1 MNDASSADSNTSE
14 DLRQLAKAY
23 HAFYEVLPY
32 EVLIEE
38 KGGSLSATT
47 RKIQYG
53 FDVDIYGVNPNTR
66 VGKQLALPGHDPGY
80 ALASAE
86 VLKIAKDMSRNT
98 DPSCAIEVISF
109 PSRIVMGDHAQ
120 VLGMLRI
127 KISHRGSIDQPSGPL
142 EQQVL
147 NEIVG
152 QLQRLGIVRR

>member
-66 VGKQLALPGHDPGY
+66 VGKQLALPGHDPGSGCLDDLHRDGGLPDHPGRRRCRSRQQHRDRDGQEPGQRDRDVEH
-80 ALASAE
+80 LADRHGGRAGGH
-86 VLKIAKDMSRNT
+86 VAAD
-98 DPSCAIEVISF
+98 
-109 PSRIVMGDHAQ
+109 Q
-120 VLGMLRI
+120 VG
-127 KISHRGSIDQPSGPL
+127 
-142 EQQVL
+142 
-147 NEIVG
+147 
-152 QLQRLGIVRR
+152 RRDRR